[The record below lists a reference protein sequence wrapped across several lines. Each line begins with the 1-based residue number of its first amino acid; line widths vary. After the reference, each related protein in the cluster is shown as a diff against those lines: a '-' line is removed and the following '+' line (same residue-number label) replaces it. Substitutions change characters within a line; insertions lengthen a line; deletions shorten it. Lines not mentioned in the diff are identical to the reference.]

1 MRCCWDGPLMAQL
14 LLKLAGSGQKPRGR
28 SEQLISATWKC
39 VCMSAQVL
47 VNVCTAGCE
56 RKRAHCIS
64 DSICVDVYHQCV
76 CKNEGSFLSM
86 HAWLSICVCVCVC
99 VSEQWTVLLFSTDT
113 GSTSGD
119 SSPVRV
125 CVRACVRMHK
135 CTINNHSIICS
146 GILRAN
152 ESQRTSR
159 KTLPLTYSQSVLL
172 THYPICCLFV
182 VVVVVCLRTIYF
194 KLNMMKQTQGQ
205 WGTINLTRT
214 HSCEITARDNRVAS
228 VTLTDPVYT
237 ESSLWT

>member
-1 MRCCWDGPLMAQL
+1 MCVLLGVRGSEPTVYLTVYVLMCITSVSAKTRAVFWACMRD
-14 LLKLAGSGQKPRGR
+14 
-28 SEQLISATWKC
+28 
-39 VCMSAQVL
+39 
-47 VNVCTAGCE
+47 
-56 RKRAHCIS
+56 
-64 DSICVDVYHQCV
+64 Y
-76 CKNEGSFLSM
+76 LS
-86 HAWLSICVCVCVC
+86 VCVCVC

-125 CVRACVRMHK
+125 CVRACMRMHK

-146 GILRAN
+146 GILSAN

-182 VVVVVCLRTIYF
+182 VVVVCLRTIYF
-194 KLNMMKQTQGQ
+194 KLNMMKQTHGQ